1 MRVVSVGRLLDKSD
15 CWRELA
21 ERSVLRYRQIEED
34 SGIAFYREVGFLSL
48 IDDQYK
54 DTDKLGQALERLSSS
69 GYKYEDVKDNTRYR
83 VLGVDSTF
91 QIN

>member
-1 MRVVSVGRLLDKSD
+1 MLDKSD